1 MTRYGA
7 IVETKTLAKVILYSL
22 ASGVGIAVI
31 FGVGVS
37 SVAGLLD
44 AMRARRTAGAAA
56 WGALAVI
63 CIAGAM
69 ALIVLGIVVMA
80 TK

>member
-1 MTRYGA
+1 VTALAA
-7 IVETKTLAKVILYSL
+7 IVEVKTLAKVVLYAL
-22 ASGVGIAVI
+22 LSGVGIAVI

-37 SVAGLLD
+37 SVASVLD
-44 AMRARRTAGAAA
+44 AMRAGRSAVAGA
-56 WGALAVI
+56 WGALAFV
-63 CIAGAM
+63 CLAGTI